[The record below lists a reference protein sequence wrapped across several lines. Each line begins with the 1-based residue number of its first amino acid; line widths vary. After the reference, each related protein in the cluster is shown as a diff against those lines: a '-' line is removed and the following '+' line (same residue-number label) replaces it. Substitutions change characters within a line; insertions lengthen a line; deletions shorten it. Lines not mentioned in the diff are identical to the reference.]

1 MYSYFFNWFGQWL
14 KFKQILLSW
23 KLFEIQSVILEYLKN
38 MIGYAKNILLYKF
51 VLTYRKWT
59 FLSLCNMQEK
69 MWYLVV
75 LQTSAFNQ
83 W

>member
-38 MIGYAKNILLYKF
+38 MIGYAKNVLLYKF

>member
-23 KLFEIQSVILEYLKN
+23 KWSEIQSVILEYLKN
-38 MIGYAKNILLYKF
+38 MIGYAKNVLLYKF

>member
-23 KLFEIQSVILEYLKN
+23 KWSEIQSVILEYLKN